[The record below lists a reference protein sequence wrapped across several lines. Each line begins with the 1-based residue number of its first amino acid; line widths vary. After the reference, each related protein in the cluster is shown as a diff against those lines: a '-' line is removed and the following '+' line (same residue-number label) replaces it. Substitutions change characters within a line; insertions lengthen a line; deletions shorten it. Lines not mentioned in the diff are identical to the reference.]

1 MKRLFFVLT
10 LVGASIFSSSY
21 AADIKTSPVVLQSFQ
36 SSFAGATEISWEQAG
51 VLYKA
56 TFALNGQY
64 TSAFYNADGDLVAV
78 TKNVPLA
85 QLPKALQTNLKKEL
99 KNAWVTDLFVVNI
112 EGMNTYYVQVENADT
127 KLLLKSAGTKW
138 VTYQKDQK

>member
-1 MKRLFFVLT
+1 MKRLFFILT

-36 SSFAGATEISWEQAG
+36 SSFAGATEISWKQVG

-64 TSAFYNADGDLVAV
+64 TSAFYNTEGDLMAV
-78 TKNVPLA
+78 TQNMSLT
-85 QLPKALQTNLKKEL
+85 QLPKALQVNLKKEL
-99 KNAWVTDLFVVNI
+99 ENSWITDLFVVNI
-112 EGMNTYYVQVENADT
+112 EGENTYYVLIENADS
-127 KLLLKSAGTKW
+127 KILLKSAGTKW